1 MKMILIILCIITG
14 LAYLSQNYT
23 LKYNQSRRKWDIYL
37 IMLVIFLI
45 LLAGLRT
52 SYNDTGNY
60 IKGFTSSV
68 NIYDFLKDTENIEL
82 LNNPLFYGFQAL
94 IRTFTDNFTV
104 FFMICAVIVNV
115 LFVRFIKKN
124 ASREDFMFSMFLYVC
139 LGTLM
144 LSMAA
149 QKQILTM
156 SILTLALDALFDKK
170 YIKYY
175 FIVFVAGLVHTYA
188 WLFFFLPLLGD
199 KPWNIKT
206 YLLLFGT
213 MLIMQ
218 YFQDIIATFVETAD
232 QVGKD
237 IPLEEVLDGNQMNIL
252 RVAVY
257 GVVPFTTF
265 VFQSRLA
272 SDMDRKHGILIQMCT
287 VSLMFM
293 LMGTIN
299 GANMFG
305 RSANYFEIG
314 LILSLPWLVR
324 HLFTKQSAKLVL
336 LTAAICFTGFYVYD
350 CKDFSFY
357 YHHKSIIQFV
367 REII

>member
-1 MKMILIILCIITG
+1 MKMILIILLIITG
-14 LAYLSQNYT
+14 LAYLSQQQT
-23 LKYNQSRRKWDIYL
+23 MKYNKKYYD
-37 IMLVIFLI
+37 IFLI
-45 LLAGLRT
+45 GLIVFLVLLVGLRT

-60 IKGFTSSV
+60 IRGFQSSV
-68 NIYDFLKDTENIEL
+68 GIREFLSDPENIEL
-82 LNNPLFYGFQAL
+82 MNNPLFYGFQAL
-94 IRTFTDNFTV
+94 IKTFTNNYSI
-104 FFMICAVIVNV
+104 FFMICAIIVNV
-115 LFVRFIKKN
+115 LFVRFIKRN
-124 ASREDFMFSMFLYVC
+124 ADPEDFMFSMLMYVC

-170 YIKYY
+170 YIQYY
-175 FIVFVAGLVHTYA
+175 LIVFLAGLIHTYA
-188 WLFFFLPLLGD
+188 WLFFFLPLLGS

-213 MLIMQ
+213 MFVMQ
-218 YFQDIIATFVETAD
+218 YFQDVIASFVEAAD
-232 QVGKD
+232 TIGKD
-237 IPLEEVLDGNQMNIL
+237 IPFEEVFDGNQMNIL

-257 GVVPFTTF
+257 AVIPVTTF
-265 VFQSRLA
+265 VFQGRLY
-272 SDMDRKHGILIQMCT
+272 DVMDRKHGIMIQMCT

-314 LILSLPWLVR
+314 MIIILPWLVR
-324 HLFTKQSAKLVL
+324 QLFTKDSTKLVL
-336 LTAAICFTGFYVYD
+336 LFAMICFVGFYIYD
-350 CKDFSFY
+350 CRDFSYLY
-357 YHHKSIIQFV
+357 YHKTLLQFI
-367 REII
+367 REIL